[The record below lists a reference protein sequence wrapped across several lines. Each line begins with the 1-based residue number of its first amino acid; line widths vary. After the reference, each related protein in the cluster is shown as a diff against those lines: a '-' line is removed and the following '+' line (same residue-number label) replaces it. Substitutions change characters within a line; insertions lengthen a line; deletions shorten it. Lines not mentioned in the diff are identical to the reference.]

1 MTQPDTRA
9 PASSSPASDLWA
21 EALARLAADRERVW
35 AGGGARAQQRQHD
48 KNRLTARERIAR
60 LVDPGTAFDELMTFA
75 GWGMYEEVGGCPSGG
90 TVTGIGQIAGRPWM
104 IVANDATVKA
114 GAFFPITAKKVIRAQ
129 TIALENH
136 LPVVYL
142 VDSAGVYLPMQDE
155 IFPDQDDFGRVFYL
169 NARMSA
175 RGIPQIAA
183 IMGNCVAGGAYLPV
197 MCDTLIMTEG
207 SGLYLAGPALVRAA
221 IGQVVDSEELG
232 GAAMHAG
239 IAGTVDYREPD
250 DDAALSRVRSLADLY
265 AQGEVAPWARRR
277 SGVRE
282 PQPRDLTE
290 LVGFDGSRP
299 YDVRDLITSIIDG
312 GANGEP
318 GFHEFKA
325 EYGETIVCGFG
336 RLGGYPVG
344 FVANQRTVIRKK
356 LKAGGEPG
364 LRTRIEVGG
373 VIYGDSADKAAR
385 FILDANQAGVP
396 LVFLSDVTGFMVG
409 RDSEQE
415 GIIRRGAK
423 LVNAV
428 SNSVVPKI
436 TVITGGSFGAGNYAM
451 NGKAYGPR
459 FLFAWPSAKYAVMS
473 GNAAAKTLLDIQL
486 AALKRAGH
494 DPDDEELA
502 RLYEEVKTK
511 YDTELDPRYAAAR
524 LWVDEIIPPNDT
536 RERLIRALEACAG
549 NPHQEELRVGVFQV

>member
-1 MTQPDTRA
+1 MSQTDTA
-9 PASSSPASDLWA
+9 PASAWAQELTRLRADL
-21 EALARLAADRERVW
+21 EKVRQ
-35 AGGGARAQQRQHD
+35 GGGAKAQQRQHD
-48 KNRLTARERIAR
+48 KGRLTARERIAQ
-60 LVDPGTAFDELMTFA
+60 LLDPESPFDELMTFA
-75 GWGMYEEVGGCPSGG
+75 GHGMYEEVGGAPSGG
-90 TVTGIGQIAGRPWM
+90 TVAGIGHIAGRPWM

-129 TIALENH
+129 TVAFENR
-136 LPVVYL
+136 LPTIYL

-175 RGIPQIAA
+175 AGIPQIAA

-197 MCDTLIMTEG
+197 MCDTLVMTEG
-207 SGLYLAGPALVRAA
+207 SGLYLAGPALVKAA

-232 GAAMHAG
+232 GADMHAS
-239 IAGTVDYREPD
+239 IAGTVDYKEK
-250 DDAALSRVRSLADLY
+250 DDAAAIRRVRALADLY
-265 AQGEVAPWARRR
+265 AQGELAPFARRA
-277 SGVRE
+277 SAQALTPPPG
-282 PQPRDLTE
+282 RDLTE
-290 LVGFDGSRP
+290 IVSFDGSKP
-299 YDVRDLITSIIDG
+299 YDVRELI
-312 GANGEP
+312 GALVDHTEGESS
-318 GFHEFKA
+318 FHEFKA
-325 EYGETIVCGFG
+325 EYGETIVCGFA
-336 RLGGYPVG
+336 RLGGYPVA
-344 FVANQRTVIRKK
+344 FVANQRTVIKKK

-385 FILDANQAGVP
+385 FILDANQAGTP
-396 LVFLSDVTGFMVG
+396 LIFLSDVTGFMVG

-436 TVITGGSFGAGNYAM
+436 TLITGGSFGAGNYAM

-486 AALKRAGH
+486 AALKRQGH
-494 DPDDEELA
+494 QPDDEELA
-502 RLYEEVKTK
+502 RLYDEVKAK

-524 LWVDEIIPPNDT
+524 LWVDEIIEPNAT
-536 RERLIRALEACAG
+536 RERLIRALEACAQ
-549 NPHQEELRVGVFQV
+549 NPQQDELKVGVFQV

>member
-1 MTQPDTRA
+1 MTPSDTRA
-9 PASSSPASDLWA
+9 PAPPSSTPPGAWA
-21 EALARLAADRERVW
+21 EALARLAADQRTVR
-35 AGGGARAQQRQHD
+35 AGGGPKAQQRQHE

-60 LVDPGTAFDELMTFA
+60 LIDEGTPFDELMTFA
-75 GWGMYEEVGGCPSGG
+75 GWEMYEDVGGCPSGG
-90 TVTGIGQIAGRPWM
+90 TVTGIGTIAGRPWM

-175 RGIPQIAA
+175 KGIPQIAA

-207 SGLYLAGPALVRAA
+207 SGLYLAGPALVKAA

-232 GAAMHAG
+232 GADMHAS
-239 IAGTVDYREPD
+239 IAGTVDYKEPD
-250 DDAALSRVRSLADLY
+250 DAAALARIRALAGLY
-265 AQGEVAPWARRR
+265 AQGDLAPFARRR
-277 SGVRE
+277 RE
-282 PQPRDLTE
+282 VVPAPARDLTE
-290 LVGFDGSRP
+290 LVGFDGAQT
-299 YDVRDLITSIIDG
+299 YDVRQLITALVDG
-312 GANGEP
+312 GE
-318 GFHEFKA
+318 FHEFKPT
-325 EYGETIVCGFG
+325 YGETLVCGFA
-336 RLGGYPVG
+336 RVGGFPVG
-344 FVANQRTVIRKK
+344 FVANQRTVIKKK
-356 LKAGGEPG
+356 LKSGGEPG

-436 TVITGGSFGAGNYAM
+436 TIITGGSFGAGNYAM
-451 NGKAYGPR
+451 NGKAYAPR
-459 FLFAWPSAKYAVMS
+459 FIFAWPSAKYAVMS

-494 DPDDEELA
+494 QPDDEELQ
-502 RLYEEVKTK
+502 RLYDEVKAK
-511 YDTELDPRYAAAR
+511 YDAELDPRYAAAR
-524 LWVDEIIPPNDT
+524 LWVDEIIEPNDT
-536 RERLIRALEACAG
+536 RDRLIRALEACAQ
-549 NPHQEELRVGVFQV
+549 NPVQEEFKVGVFQV

>member
-1 MTQPDTRA
+1 MTANDGA
-9 PASSSPASDLWA
+9 PAQAQPISSQSVWQG
-21 EALARLAADRERVW
+21 ELARLRADQQQVR
-35 AGGGARAQQRQHD
+35 AGGGAKAQQRQHD
-48 KNRLTARERIAR
+48 KGRLTARERVSKLI
-60 LVDPGTAFDELMTFA
+60 DPGTPFDELMTFA
-75 GWGMYEEVGGCPSGG
+75 GYGMYEDVGGCPSGG
-90 TVTGIGQIAGRPWM
+90 TVTGIGQIGGRPWM
-104 IVANDATVKA
+104 IIANDATVKA

-136 LPVVYL
+136 LPTAYL

-175 RGIPQIAA
+175 AGIPQIAA

-207 SGLYLAGPALVRAA
+207 SGLYLAGPALVKAA
-221 IGQVVDSEELG
+221 IGQVVDSEDLG
-232 GAAMHAG
+232 GASMHSA
-239 IAGTVDYREPD
+239 IAGTVDYKEKD
-250 DDAALSRVRSLADLY
+250 DDAALARLRALAELY
-265 AQGEVAPWARRR
+265 APAEPAPFAKRRKET
-277 SGVRE
+277 VE
-282 PQPRDLTE
+282 APERDLTE
-290 LVGFDGSRP
+290 LVGFDSAKT
-299 YDVRDLITSIIDG
+299 YDVRDLIKSLADG
-312 GANGEP
+312 GE
-318 GFHEFKA
+318 FHEFKP
-325 EYGETIVCGFG
+325 EYGETIVCGFA
-336 RLGGYPVG
+336 RAGGYPVA
-344 FVANQRTVIRKK
+344 FVANQRTVIKKK
-356 LKAGGEPG
+356 LKSGGEPG

-436 TVITGGSFGAGNYAM
+436 TIITGGSFGAGNYAM

-459 FLFAWPSAKYAVMS
+459 FIFAWPSAKYAVMS

-486 AALKRAGH
+486 AALKRSGH
-494 DPDDEELA
+494 EPDDEELT
-502 RLYEEVKTK
+502 RLYDEVKSK

-524 LWVDEIIPPNDT
+524 LWVDEIIEPNDT
-536 RERLIRALEACAG
+536 RARLIRALEACAQ
-549 NPHQEELRVGVFQV
+549 NSKQEELRVGVFQV

>member
-1 MTQPDTRA
+1 MTQTTTPWTDALTRLDA
-9 PASSSPASDLWA
+9 D
-21 EALARLAADRERVW
+21 AAMVR
-35 AGGGARAQQRQHD
+35 AGGGPKAQQRQHD
-48 KNRLTARERIAR
+48 KNRLTARERISR
-60 LVDPGTAFDELMTFA
+60 LIDEGTPFDELMTFA
-75 GWGMYEEVGGCPSGG
+75 GWEMYQDVGGCPSGG
-90 TVTGIGQIAGRPWM
+90 TVTGIGTVHGRPWM
-104 IVANDATVKA
+104 IIANDATVKA

-129 TIALENH
+129 TIAFENH
-136 LPVVYL
+136 LPVMYL

-175 RGIPQIAA
+175 AGIPQLAA

-207 SGLYLAGPALVRAA
+207 SGLYLAGPALVKAA
-221 IGQVVDSEELG
+221 IGQSVDSEDLG
-232 GAAMHAG
+232 GAAMHAQ

-250 DDAALSRVRSLADLY
+250 DDAAIKRLRSLADLY
-265 AQGEVAPWARRR
+265 AEGEVAGWARRR
-277 SGVRE
+277 RE
-282 PQPRDLTE
+282 ALLPAEQDLTE
-290 LVGFDGSRP
+290 LVAFDSGKP
-299 YDVRDLITSIIDG
+299 YDVRDLIKAISDAAPEG
-312 GANGEP
+312 GSS
-318 GFHEFKA
+318 FQEFKA
-325 EYGETIVCGFG
+325 EYGETLVCGFA
-336 RLGGYPVG
+336 RLGGYPVAY
-344 FVANQRTVIRKK
+344 VANQRTVIKKK

-385 FILDANQAGVP
+385 FILDANQAGTP
-396 LVFLSDVTGFMVG
+396 LIFLSDVTGFMVG

-428 SNSVVPKI
+428 SNSVVPKL
-436 TVITGGSFGAGNYAM
+436 TLITGGSFGAGNYAM

-459 FLFAWPSAKYAVMS
+459 FIFAWPSAKYAVMS

-486 AALKRAGH
+486 AALKRSGH
-494 DPDDEELA
+494 EPDDEELK
-502 RLYEEVKTK
+502 RLYDEVKSK

-524 LWVDEIIPPNDT
+524 LWVDEIIKPQDT
-536 RERLIRALEACAG
+536 RERLIRALEVCAG
-549 NPHQEELRVGVFQV
+549 QAQQEDFKVGVFQV

>member
-1 MTQPDTRA
+1 MTQGDASAKAPPT
-9 PASSSPASDLWA
+9 PASGSAPTWA
-21 EALARLAADRERVW
+21 AELARLRADQQTVR
-35 AGGGARAQQRQHD
+35 AGGGPKAQQRQHE
-48 KNRLTARERIAR
+48 KNRLTARERIR
-60 LVDPGTAFDELMTFA
+60 QLIDDQTPFDELMTFA
-75 GWGMYEEVGGCPSGG
+75 GYGMYEDVGGCPSGG
-90 TVTGIGQIAGRPWM
+90 TVTGIGTIQGRPWM
-104 IVANDATVKA
+104 IIANDATVKA

-207 SGLYLAGPALVRAA
+207 SGLYLAGPALVKAA
-221 IGQVVDSEELG
+221 IGQVVDSEDLG
-232 GAAMHAG
+232 GADMHSS
-239 IAGTVDYREPD
+239 IAGTVDYKEPTD
-250 DDAALSRVRSLADLY
+250 EAALARVRALADLY
-265 AQGEVAPWARRR
+265 AQGDLAPFARRR
-277 SGVRE
+277 RE
-282 PQPRDLTE
+282 ALPAPERDLTE
-290 LVGFDGSRP
+290 LVGFDGSRT
-299 YDVRDLITSIIDG
+299 YDVRDLIKALVDG
-312 GANGEP
+312 GE
-318 GFHEFKA
+318 FHEFKP
-325 EYGETIVCGFG
+325 EYGETLVCGFA
-336 RLGGYPVG
+336 RAGGYPVA
-344 FVANQRTVIRKK
+344 FVANQRTVIKK
-356 LKAGGEPG
+356 KMKAGGVPG
-364 LRTRIEVGG
+364 LTTRIEVGG

-428 SNSVVPKI
+428 SNTVVPKI
-436 TVITGGSFGAGNYAM
+436 TIITGGSFGAGNYAM
-451 NGKAYGPR
+451 NGKAYAPR

-473 GNAAAKTLLDIQL
+473 GNAAAKTLMDIQL

-494 DPDDEELA
+494 QPDDEEIQ
-502 RLYEEVKTK
+502 RLYDEVKAK

-524 LWVDEIIPPNDT
+524 LWVDEIIEPSTT
-536 RERLIRALEACAG
+536 RERLIRALDACAQ
-549 NPHQEELRVGVFQV
+549 NPHQEEFRVGVFQV

>member
-9 PASSSPASDLWA
+9 PAPPTPQGAWA
-21 EALARLAADRERVW
+21 EALARLAADQQQVR
-35 AGGGARAQQRQHD
+35 AGGGPKAQQRQHE

-60 LVDPGTAFDELMTFA
+60 LVDEGTPFDELMTFT
-75 GWGMYEEVGGCPSGG
+75 GYGMYEDVGGCPSGG
-90 TVTGIGQIAGRPWM
+90 TVTGIGTIAGRPWM
-104 IVANDATVKA
+104 IIANDATVKA

-129 TIALENH
+129 TIALENA

-175 RGIPQIAA
+175 QGIPQIAA

-207 SGLYLAGPALVRAA
+207 SGLYLAGPALVKAA

-232 GAAMHAG
+232 GADMHAS
-239 IAGTVDYREPD
+239 IAGTVDYKEPD
-250 DDAALSRVRSLADLY
+250 DDAALARIRALADLY
-265 AQGEVAPWARRR
+265 AQGDPAPFARRR
-277 SGVRE
+277 KE
-282 PQPRDLTE
+282 TLPAPERDLTE
-290 LVGFDGSRP
+290 LVGFDGSKT
-299 YDVRDLITSIIDG
+299 YDVRDLITSIVDS
-312 GANGEP
+312 GE
-318 GFHEFKA
+318 FHEFKP
-325 EYGETIVCGFG
+325 EYGETIVCGFA
-336 RLGGYPVG
+336 RVGGFPVG
-344 FVANQRTVIRKK
+344 FVANQRTVIKKK
-356 LKAGGEPG
+356 LKSGGEPG

-436 TVITGGSFGAGNYAM
+436 TIITGGSFGAGNYAM
-451 NGKAYGPR
+451 NGKAYAPR

-486 AALKRAGH
+486 AALKRSGH
-494 DPDDEELA
+494 PPDDVELQK
-502 RLYEEVKTK
+502 LYDEVKAK

-536 RERLIRALEACAG
+536 RNRLIRALEACAQ
-549 NPHQEELRVGVFQV
+549 NPVQEEFKVGVFQV

>member
-1 MTQPDTRA
+1 MTATDGA
-9 PASSSPASDLWA
+9 PAQAQPVWQSEL
-21 EALARLAADRERVW
+21 ERLRADQHKVR
-35 AGGGARAQQRQHD
+35 AGGGPKAQQRQHE
-48 KNRLTARERIAR
+48 KGRLTARERVSR
-60 LVDPGTAFDELMTFA
+60 LLDDGSPFDELMTFA
-75 GWGMYEEVGGCPSGG
+75 GWEMYQDVGGCPSGG
-90 TVTGIGQIAGRPWM
+90 TVAGIGTIQGRPWM
-104 IVANDATVKA
+104 IIANDATVKA

-175 RGIPQIAA
+175 AGIPQIAA

-207 SGLYLAGPALVRAA
+207 SGLYLAGPALVKAA
-221 IGQVVDSEELG
+221 IGQIVESEELG
-232 GAAMHAG
+232 GASMHAA
-239 IAGTVDYREPD
+239 IAGTVDYKEKD
-250 DDAALSRVRSLADLY
+250 DEAAIARIRALADLY
-265 AQGEVAPWARRR
+265 AQGELAPFARRR
-277 SGVRE
+277 KETRPAPE
-282 PQPRDLTE
+282 RDLTE
-290 LVGFDGSRP
+290 LVGFDGSKT
-299 YDVRDLITSIIDG
+299 YDVRDLITSIVDG
-312 GANGEP
+312 GEFN
-318 GFHEFKA
+318 EFKP
-325 EYGETIVCGFG
+325 EYGETLVCGFA
-336 RLGGYPVG
+336 RMGGYPVA
-344 FVANQRTVIRKK
+344 FVANQRTVIKKK
-356 LKAGGEPG
+356 LKSGGEPG

-436 TVITGGSFGAGNYAM
+436 TLITGGSFGAGNYAM

-459 FLFAWPSAKYAVMS
+459 FIFAWPSAKYAVMS

-494 DPDDEELA
+494 DPDEEELQ
-502 RLYEEVKTK
+502 RLYDEVKSK

-524 LWVDEIIPPNDT
+524 LWVDEIIEPNDT
-536 RERLIRALEACAG
+536 RERLIRALEACAQ
-549 NPHQEELRVGVFQV
+549 NPKQEEFKVGVFQV

>member
-1 MTQPDTRA
+1 MKPNSTG
-9 PASSSPASDLWA
+9 A
-21 EALARLAADRERVW
+21 EAAQPLSASWSQALQELQSSAEQMR
-35 AGGGARAQQRQHD
+35 AGGGPKAQQRQHD
-48 KNRLTARERIAR
+48 KHRLTARERIR
-60 LVDPGTAFDELMTFA
+60 QLLDEGSEFDELMTFA
-75 GWGMYEEVGGCPSGG
+75 GYGMYGDVGGCPSGG
-90 TVTGIGQIAGRPWM
+90 TVTGIGQIEGRPWM
-104 IVANDATVKA
+104 IVANDVTVKA

-175 RGIPQIAA
+175 QGIPQIAA

-207 SGLYLAGPALVRAA
+207 SGLYLAGPALVKAA

-232 GAAMHAG
+232 GAEMHAS
-239 IAGTVDYREPD
+239 IAGTVDYKEPD
-250 DDAALSRVRSLADLY
+250 DESALRRIHALAGLY
-265 AQGEVAPWARRR
+265 AQGELAPFARRR
-277 SGVRE
+277 TPNSE
-282 PQPRDLTE
+282 IQAPPERDLTE
-290 LVGFDGSRP
+290 LVGFDSTKT
-299 YDVRDLITSIIDG
+299 YDVRELIKSLADG
-312 GANGEP
+312 GE
-318 GFHEFKA
+318 FHEFKP
-325 EYGETIVCGFG
+325 EYGETIVCGFA
-336 RLGGYPVG
+336 RVGGFPAA
-344 FVANQRTVIRKK
+344 FVANQRTVIKK
-356 LKAGGEPG
+356 RMKAGGIPG
-364 LRTRIEVGG
+364 LTTRIEVGG

-436 TVITGGSFGAGNYAM
+436 TIITGGSFGAGNYAM

-459 FLFAWPSAKYAVMS
+459 FIFAWPSAKYAVMS

-486 AALKRAGH
+486 AALGRSGH
-494 DPDDEELA
+494 EPDDEELQ
-502 RLYEEVKTK
+502 RLYDEVKSK
-511 YDTELDPRYAAAR
+511 YDTELDPRHAAAR
-524 LWVDEIIPPNDT
+524 LWVDEIIEPNDT
-536 RERLIRALEACAG
+536 RARLIRSLEACAQ
-549 NPHQEELRVGVFQV
+549 NPRQEELRVGVFQV

>member
-1 MTQPDTRA
+1 MTEPAKSA
-9 PASSSPASDLWA
+9 PAQAPTWTA
-21 EALARLAADRERVW
+21 ELQRLKADQKTVR
-35 AGGGARAQQRQHD
+35 AGGGAKAQQRQHE
-48 KNRLTARERIAR
+48 KGRLTARERIR
-60 LVDPGTAFDELMTFA
+60 QLCDDGTPFDELMTFA
-75 GWGMYEEVGGCPSGG
+75 GYGMYEDVGGCPSGG
-90 TVTGIGQIAGRPWM
+90 TVTGVGTIQGRPWM
-104 IVANDATVKA
+104 IIANDATVKA

-136 LPVVYL
+136 LPVIYL

-175 RGIPQIAA
+175 LGIPQIAA

-207 SGLYLAGPALVRAA
+207 SGLYLAGPALVKAA

-232 GAAMHAG
+232 GADMHSA
-239 IAGTVDYREPD
+239 IAGTVDYKEPD
-250 DDAALSRVRSLADLY
+250 DVHAIQRVRALADLY
-265 AQGEVAPWARRR
+265 AQGELAPFARRR
-277 SGVRE
+277 KETVPAPE
-282 PQPRDLTE
+282 RDLTA
-290 LVGFDGSRP
+290 LVSFDGSTT
-299 YDVRDLITSIIDG
+299 YDVRDLIKSITDG
-312 GANGEP
+312 GE
-318 GFHEFKA
+318 FHEFKP
-325 EYGETIVCGFG
+325 EYGETLVCGFS
-336 RLGGYPVG
+336 RIGGYPVA
-344 FVANQRTVIRKK
+344 FVANQRTVIKKK
-356 LKAGGEPG
+356 LKSGGEPG

-436 TVITGGSFGAGNYAM
+436 TIITGGSFGAGNYAM

-459 FLFAWPSAKYAVMS
+459 FIFAWPSAKYAVMS

-486 AALKRAGH
+486 AALKRGGFE
-494 DPDDEELA
+494 PDDEELQ
-502 RLYEEVKTK
+502 RLFDEVKAK

-524 LWVDEIIPPNDT
+524 LWVDEIIEPQDT
-536 RERLIRALEACAG
+536 RERLIRALEACAQ
-549 NPHQEELRVGVFQV
+549 NPKQEEFRVGVFQV

>member
-1 MTQPDTRA
+1 MTQPDTSA
-9 PASSSPASDLWA
+9 PPAPPTRSAWQD
-21 EALARLAADRERVW
+21 ALERLATDRLTVH
-35 AGGGARAQQRQHD
+35 AGGGAKAQQRQHD
-48 KNRLTARERIAR
+48 KNRLTARERIR
-60 LVDPGTAFDELMTFA
+60 QLLDDGTPFDELMTFA
-75 GWGMYEEVGGCPSGG
+75 GWEMYADVGGCPSGG
-90 TVTGIGQIAGRPWM
+90 TVTGIGTIQGRPWM
-104 IVANDATVKA
+104 IIANDATVKA

-207 SGLYLAGPALVRAA
+207 SGLYLAGPALVKAA
-221 IGQVVDSEELG
+221 IGQVVDSEDLG
-232 GAAMHAG
+232 GASMHAG
-239 IAGTVDYREPD
+239 IAGTVDYKEPD
-250 DDAALSRVRSLADLY
+250 DAAALRRVRALADLY
-265 AQGEVAPWARRR
+265 AQGESAPFARRR
-277 SGVRE
+277 RE
-282 PQPRDLTE
+282 TLPAPERDLTD
-290 LVGFDGSRP
+290 LVGFDGSKT
-299 YDVRDLITSIIDG
+299 YDVRDLIAALVDAG
-312 GANGEP
+312 PEGEP
-318 GFHEFKA
+318 SFQEFKP
-325 EYGETIVCGFG
+325 EYGETIVCGFA
-336 RLGGYPVG
+336 RAGGYPVA
-344 FVANQRTVIRKK
+344 FVANQRTVIKKK

-385 FILDANQAGVP
+385 FIMDANQAGVP

-436 TVITGGSFGAGNYAM
+436 TIITGGSFGAGNYAM
-451 NGKAYGPR
+451 NGKAYAPR

-473 GNAAAKTLLDIQL
+473 GNAAAKTLMDIQL
-486 AALKRAGH
+486 AALKRAGRE
-494 DPDDEELA
+494 PDDEDIL
-502 RLYEEVKTK
+502 RLYDEVKSK

-524 LWVDEIIPPNDT
+524 LWVDEIIPPHST
-536 RERLIRALEACAG
+536 RERLIRALDACAQ
-549 NPHQEELRVGVFQV
+549 NPHQEEFRVGVFQV

>member
-1 MTQPDTRA
+1 MTEPAKSA
-9 PASSSPASDLWA
+9 PAQAPTWTA
-21 EALARLAADRERVW
+21 ELQRLKADQKTVR
-35 AGGGARAQQRQHD
+35 AGGGAKAQQRQHE
-48 KNRLTARERIAR
+48 KGRLTARERIR
-60 LVDPGTAFDELMTFA
+60 QLCDDGTPFDELMTFA
-75 GWGMYEEVGGCPSGG
+75 GYGMYEDVGGCPSGG
-90 TVTGIGQIAGRPWM
+90 TVTGVGTIQGHPWM
-104 IVANDATVKA
+104 IIANDATVKA

-136 LPVVYL
+136 LPVIYL

-175 RGIPQIAA
+175 LGIPQIAA

-207 SGLYLAGPALVRAA
+207 SGLYLAGPALVKAA

-232 GAAMHAG
+232 GADMHSA
-239 IAGTVDYREPD
+239 IAGTVDYKEPD
-250 DDAALSRVRSLADLY
+250 DVHAIQRVRALADLY
-265 AQGEVAPWARRR
+265 AQGELAPFARRR
-277 SGVRE
+277 KETVPAPE
-282 PQPRDLTE
+282 RDLTA
-290 LVGFDGSRP
+290 LVSFDGSTT
-299 YDVRDLITSIIDG
+299 YDVRDLIKSITDG
-312 GANGEP
+312 GE
-318 GFHEFKA
+318 FHEFKP
-325 EYGETIVCGFG
+325 EYGETLVCGFS
-336 RLGGYPVG
+336 RIGGYPVA
-344 FVANQRTVIRKK
+344 FVANQRTVIKKK
-356 LKAGGEPG
+356 LKSGGEPG

-436 TVITGGSFGAGNYAM
+436 TIITGGSFGAGNYAM

-459 FLFAWPSAKYAVMS
+459 FIFAWPSAKYAVMS

-486 AALKRAGH
+486 AALKRGGFE
-494 DPDDEELA
+494 PDDEELQ
-502 RLYEEVKTK
+502 RLFDEVKAK

-524 LWVDEIIPPNDT
+524 LWVDEIIEPQDT
-536 RERLIRALEACAG
+536 RERLIRALEACAQ
-549 NPHQEELRVGVFQV
+549 NPKQEEFRVGVFQV

>member
-1 MTQPDTRA
+1 MTRTDESA
-9 PASSSPASDLWA
+9 PAHTSTWA
-21 EALARLAADRERVW
+21 AELERLAADRLKVH
-35 AGGGARAQQRQHD
+35 AGGGTKAQQRQHD

-60 LVDPGTAFDELMTFA
+60 LTDPGTPFDELMTFA
-75 GWGMYEEVGGCPSGG
+75 GYGMYGDVGGCPSGG
-90 TVTGIGQIAGRPWM
+90 TVAGIGKIGGRPWM
-104 IVANDATVKA
+104 IIANDATVKA

-175 RGIPQIAA
+175 LGIPQIAA

-207 SGLYLAGPALVRAA
+207 SGLYLAGPALVKAA
-221 IGQVVDSEELG
+221 IGQVVESEELG
-232 GAAMHAG
+232 GASMHAS
-239 IAGTVDYREPD
+239 IAGTVDYKEPD
-250 DDAALSRVRSLADLY
+250 DDAALARVRALADLY
-265 AQGEVAPWARRR
+265 AQGEPAPFAKRRKE
-277 SGVRE
+277 VVDA
-282 PQPRDLTE
+282 PTRDLTE
-290 LVGFDGSRP
+290 LVGFDGSKT
-299 YDVRDLITSIIDG
+299 YDVRDLIKSIVDG
-312 GANGEP
+312 GEFN
-318 GFHEFKA
+318 EFKA
-325 EYGETIVCGFG
+325 DYGETLVCGFS
-336 RLGGYPVG
+336 RIGGYPVA
-344 FVANQRTVIRKK
+344 FVANQRTVIKKK
-356 LKAGGEPG
+356 LKSGGEPG

-459 FLFAWPSAKYAVMS
+459 FIFAWPSAKYAVMS
-473 GNAAAKTLLDIQL
+473 GNAAAKTLLVIQL
-486 AALKRAGH
+486 GALKRGGH
-494 DPDDEELA
+494 EPDDEELQ
-502 RLYEEVKTK
+502 RLYDEVKAK

-524 LWVDEIIPPNDT
+524 LWVDEIIEPNDT
-536 RERLIRALEACAG
+536 RERIIRALDACAQ
-549 NPHQEELRVGVFQV
+549 NPKQEELRVGVFQV

>member
-1 MTQPDTRA
+1 MTQPDTSTA
-9 PASSSPASDLWA
+9 PVPSPISTWQD
-21 EALARLAADRERVW
+21 ALKRLAADRSAVH
-35 AGGGARAQQRQHD
+35 AGGGAKAQQRQHE
-48 KNRLTARERIAR
+48 KNRLTARERIR
-60 LVDPGTAFDELMTFA
+60 QLIDDGSPFDELMTFA
-75 GWGMYEEVGGCPSGG
+75 GWEMYQDVGGCPSGG
-90 TVTGIGQIAGRPWM
+90 TVTGIGQIGGRPWM
-104 IVANDATVKA
+104 VIANDATVKA

-129 TIALENH
+129 TIALENR

-207 SGLYLAGPALVRAA
+207 SGLYLAGPALVKAA
-221 IGQVVDSEELG
+221 IGQVVDSEDLG
-232 GAAMHAG
+232 GAGMHAS

-250 DDAALSRVRSLADLY
+250 DEAALIRIRALADLY
-265 AQGEVAPWARRR
+265 AQGDLAPFARRR
-277 SGVRE
+277 KDTVAAPE
-282 PQPRDLTE
+282 RDLTD
-290 LVGFDGSRP
+290 LVGFDGSKT
-299 YDVRDLITSIIDG
+299 YDVRELITALVDG
-312 GANGEP
+312 GE
-318 GFHEFKA
+318 FHEFKP
-325 EYGETIVCGFG
+325 EYGETLVCGFA
-336 RLGGYPVG
+336 RAGGYPVA

-436 TVITGGSFGAGNYAM
+436 TIITGGSFGAGNYAM
-451 NGKAYGPR
+451 NGKAYAPR

-473 GNAAAKTLLDIQL
+473 GNAAAKTLMDIQL

-494 DPDDEELA
+494 QPDDEELT
-502 RLYEEVKTK
+502 RLYDEVKAK

-524 LWVDEIIPPNDT
+524 LWVDEIIEPNDT
-536 RERLIRALEACAG
+536 RERLIRALEACAQ
-549 NPHQEELRVGVFQV
+549 NPEQEEFRVGVFQV

>member
-1 MTQPDTRA
+1 MIQPDTSA
-9 PASSSPASDLWA
+9 PPAPPTRSAWQD
-21 EALARLAADRERVW
+21 ALERLATDRLTVH

-48 KNRLTARERIAR
+48 KNRLTARERIR
-60 LVDPGTAFDELMTFA
+60 QLIDDGTVFDELMTFA
-75 GWGMYEEVGGCPSGG
+75 GWEMYQDVGGCPSGG
-90 TVTGIGQIAGRPWM
+90 TVTGIGTIQGRPWM
-104 IVANDATVKA
+104 IIANDATVKA

-197 MCDTLIMTEG
+197 MCDTMIMTEG
-207 SGLYLAGPALVRAA
+207 SGLYLAGPALVKAA
-221 IGQVVDSEELG
+221 IGQVVDSEDLG
-232 GAAMHAG
+232 GASMHAS
-239 IAGTVDYREPD
+239 IAGTVDYKEPD
-250 DDAALSRVRSLADLY
+250 DAAALKRIRALADLY
-265 AQGEVAPWARRR
+265 AQGERAPFARRR
-277 SGVRE
+277 KE
-282 PQPRDLTE
+282 PLPAPERDLTD
-290 LVGFDGSRP
+290 LVGFDGSRT
-299 YDVRDLITSIIDG
+299 YDVRDLITALVDG
-312 GANGEP
+312 GE
-318 GFHEFKA
+318 FHEFKA
-325 EYGETIVCGFG
+325 EYGETLVCGFA
-336 RLGGYPVG
+336 RAGGYPVA
-344 FVANQRTVIRKK
+344 FVANQRTVIKKK
-356 LKAGGEPG
+356 LKSGGEPG

-385 FILDANQAGVP
+385 FIMDANQAGVP

-428 SNSVVPKI
+428 SNTVVPKI
-436 TVITGGSFGAGNYAM
+436 TIITGGSFGAGNYAM
-451 NGKAYGPR
+451 NGKAYAPR

-486 AALKRAGH
+486 AALKRSGH
-494 DPDDEELA
+494 QPDDEELQ
-502 RLYEEVKTK
+502 RLYDEVKSK

-524 LWVDEIIPPNDT
+524 LWVDEIIPPQST
-536 RERLIRALEACAG
+536 RDRLIRALEACAQ
-549 NPHQEELRVGVFQV
+549 NPHQDEFRVGVFQV

>member
-1 MTQPDTRA
+1 MTTSTGA
-9 PASSSPASDLWA
+9 PAQTSTWLA
-21 EALARLAADRERVW
+21 ELERLRADQQKVR
-35 AGGGARAQQRQHD
+35 AGGGPKAQERQHD

-60 LVDPGTAFDELMTFA
+60 LIDEGTPFDELMTFA
-75 GWGMYEEVGGCPSGG
+75 GWEMYQDVGGCPSGG
-90 TVTGIGQIAGRPWM
+90 TVAGIGQIGGRSWM

-136 LPVVYL
+136 LPTVYL

-175 RGIPQIAA
+175 QGIPQIAA

-207 SGLYLAGPALVRAA
+207 SGLYLAGPALVKAA
-221 IGQVVDSEELG
+221 IGQVVDSEDLG
-232 GAAMHAG
+232 GADMHSA
-239 IAGTVDYREPD
+239 IAGTVDYKEPD
-250 DDAALSRVRSLADLY
+250 DESAIKRIRALADLY
-265 AQGEVAPWARRR
+265 AQGDPAPFAKRRK
-277 SGVRE
+277 E
-282 PQPRDLTE
+282 TQPAPERDLTD
-290 LVGFDGSRP
+290 LVSFDSAKP
-299 YDVRDLITSIIDG
+299 YDVRDLITSIVDG
-312 GANGEP
+312 GEFN
-318 GFHEFKA
+318 EFKP
-325 EYGETIVCGFG
+325 EYGETLVCGFA
-336 RLGGYPVG
+336 RMGGYPVA
-344 FVANQRTVIRKK
+344 FVANQRTVIKKK
-356 LKAGGEPG
+356 LKSGGEPG

-396 LVFLSDVTGFMVG
+396 LIFLSDVTGFMVG

-436 TVITGGSFGAGNYAM
+436 TLITGGSFGAGNYAM

-459 FLFAWPSAKYAVMS
+459 FIFAWPSAKYAVMS

-486 AALKRAGH
+486 AALKRGGH
-494 DPDDEELA
+494 EPDDEELQ
-502 RLYEEVKTK
+502 RLFDEVKAK

-524 LWVDEIIPPNDT
+524 LWVDEIIEPNDT
-536 RERLIRALEACAG
+536 RERLIRALEACAQ
-549 NPHQEELRVGVFQV
+549 NPKQEELKVGVFQV

>member
-1 MTQPDTRA
+1 MTQPDTSA
-9 PASSSPASDLWA
+9 PPAPPTRSAWQD
-21 EALARLAADRERVW
+21 ALERLATDRLTVH
-35 AGGGARAQQRQHD
+35 AGGGSKAQQRQHD
-48 KNRLTARERIAR
+48 KNRLTARERIR
-60 LVDPGTAFDELMTFA
+60 QLLDDGTPFDELMTFA
-75 GWGMYEEVGGCPSGG
+75 GWEMYQDVGGCPSGG
-90 TVTGIGQIAGRPWM
+90 TVTGIGTIQGRPWM
-104 IVANDATVKA
+104 IIANDATVKA

-207 SGLYLAGPALVRAA
+207 SGLYLAGPALVKAA
-221 IGQVVDSEELG
+221 IGQVVDSEDLG
-232 GAAMHAG
+232 GASMHAS
-239 IAGTVDYREPD
+239 IAGTVDYKEPD
-250 DDAALSRVRSLADLY
+250 DAAALRRIRALADLY
-265 AQGEVAPWARRR
+265 AQGESAPFARRR
-277 SGVRE
+277 KE
-282 PQPRDLTE
+282 TLPAPERDLTD
-290 LVGFDGSRP
+290 LVGFDGSKT
-299 YDVRDLITSIIDG
+299 YDVRDLITALVDG
-312 GANGEP
+312 GPDGEP
-318 GFHEFKA
+318 SFHEFKA
-325 EYGETIVCGFG
+325 EYGETLVCGFA
-336 RLGGYPVG
+336 RAGGYPVA
-344 FVANQRTVIRKK
+344 FVANQRTVIKKK
-356 LKAGGEPG
+356 LKSGGEPG

-385 FILDANQAGVP
+385 FIMDANQAGVP

-428 SNSVVPKI
+428 SNTVVPKI
-436 TVITGGSFGAGNYAM
+436 TIITGGSFGAGNYAM
-451 NGKAYGPR
+451 NGKAYAPR

-473 GNAAAKTLLDIQL
+473 GNAAAKTLMDIQL
-486 AALKRAGH
+486 AALKRAGTE
-494 DPDDEELA
+494 PDDEDIL
-502 RLYEEVKTK
+502 RLYDEVKSK

-524 LWVDEIIPPNDT
+524 LWVDEIIEPNDT
-536 RERLIRALEACAG
+536 RDRLIRALEACAQ
-549 NPHQEELRVGVFQV
+549 NPHQDEFRVGVFQV

>member
-1 MTQPDTRA
+1 MTQPDTSA
-9 PASSSPASDLWA
+9 PPAPPTRSAWQD
-21 EALARLAADRERVW
+21 ALERLATDRLTVH
-35 AGGGARAQQRQHD
+35 AGGGAKAQQRQHD
-48 KNRLTARERIAR
+48 KNRLTARERIR
-60 LVDPGTAFDELMTFA
+60 QLLDDGTPFDELMTFA
-75 GWGMYEEVGGCPSGG
+75 GWEMYQDVGGCPSGG
-90 TVTGIGQIAGRPWM
+90 TVTGIGQIQGRPWM
-104 IVANDATVKA
+104 IIANDATVKA

-207 SGLYLAGPALVRAA
+207 SGLYLAGPALVKAA
-221 IGQVVDSEELG
+221 IGQVVDSEDLG
-232 GAAMHAG
+232 GASMHAS
-239 IAGTVDYREPD
+239 IAGTVDYKEPD
-250 DDAALSRVRSLADLY
+250 DAAALRRIRALADLY
-265 AQGEVAPWARRR
+265 AQGESAPFARRR
-277 SGVRE
+277 KE
-282 PQPRDLTE
+282 TLPAPERDLTD
-290 LVGFDGSRP
+290 LVGFDGSKT
-299 YDVRDLITSIIDG
+299 YDVRDLITALVDG
-312 GANGEP
+312 GE
-318 GFHEFKA
+318 FHEFKA
-325 EYGETIVCGFG
+325 EYGETLVCGFA
-336 RLGGYPVG
+336 RAGGFPVA
-344 FVANQRTVIRKK
+344 FVANQRTVIKKK

-385 FILDANQAGVP
+385 FIMDANQAGVP

-428 SNSVVPKI
+428 SNTVVPKI
-436 TVITGGSFGAGNYAM
+436 TIITGGSFGAGNYAM
-451 NGKAYGPR
+451 NGKAYAPR

-473 GNAAAKTLLDIQL
+473 GNAAAKTLMDIQL
-486 AALKRAGH
+486 AALKRAGTE
-494 DPDDEELA
+494 PDDEDIL
-502 RLYEEVKTK
+502 RLYDEVKSK

-536 RERLIRALEACAG
+536 RDRLIRALEACAQ
-549 NPHQEELRVGVFQV
+549 NPHQDEFRVGVFQV

>member
-1 MTQPDTRA
+1 MTQPDTSA
-9 PASSSPASDLWA
+9 PPAPPARSAWQD
-21 EALARLAADRERVW
+21 ALERLATDRLTVH
-35 AGGGARAQQRQHD
+35 AGGGPKAQQRQHD
-48 KNRLTARERIAR
+48 KNRLTARERIR
-60 LVDPGTAFDELMTFA
+60 QLIDDQTPFDELMTFA
-75 GWGMYEEVGGCPSGG
+75 GCEMYQDVGGCPSGG
-90 TVTGIGQIAGRPWM
+90 TVTGIGTIQGRPWM
-104 IVANDATVKA
+104 IIANDATVKA

-207 SGLYLAGPALVRAA
+207 SGLYLAGPALVKAA
-221 IGQVVDSEELG
+221 IGQVVDSEDLG
-232 GAAMHAG
+232 GAGMHAS
-239 IAGTVDYREPD
+239 IAGTVDYKEPD
-250 DDAALSRVRSLADLY
+250 DTAALRRIRALADLY
-265 AQGEVAPWARRR
+265 AQGDPAPFAKRRR
-277 SGVRE
+277 E
-282 PQPRDLTE
+282 TLPAPERDLTE
-290 LVGFDGSRP
+290 LVGFDGSQR
-299 YDVRDLITSIIDG
+299 YDVRDLITALVDG
-312 GANGEP
+312 GE
-318 GFHEFKA
+318 FHEFKA
-325 EYGETIVCGFG
+325 EYGETIVCGFA
-336 RLGGYPVG
+336 RAGGYPVA
-344 FVANQRTVIRKK
+344 FVANQRTVIKKK

-385 FILDANQAGVP
+385 FIMDANQAGVP

-436 TVITGGSFGAGNYAM
+436 TIITGGSFGAGNYAM
-451 NGKAYGPR
+451 NGKAYAPR

-473 GNAAAKTLLDIQL
+473 GNAAAKTLMDIQL
-486 AALKRAGH
+486 AALKRAGTE
-494 DPDDEELA
+494 PDDEDIL
-502 RLYEEVKTK
+502 RLYDEVKSK

-524 LWVDEIIPPNDT
+524 LWVDEIIPPTDT
-536 RERLIRALEACAG
+536 RERLIRALEACAQ
-549 NPHQEELRVGVFQV
+549 NPHQEEFRVGVFQV

>member
-1 MTQPDTRA
+1 MTQTDPSA
-9 PASSSPASDLWA
+9 PAAPPAPWPD
-21 EALARLAADRERVW
+21 ALARLAADQARVR
-35 AGGGARAQQRQHD
+35 AGGGPKAQQRQHD

-60 LVDPGTAFDELMTFA
+60 LVDEGTPFDELMTFA
-75 GWGMYEEVGGCPSGG
+75 GHGMYEDVGGCPSGG
-90 TVTGIGQIAGRPWM
+90 TVTGIGTIAGRPWM

-207 SGLYLAGPALVRAA
+207 SGLYLAGPALVKAA
-221 IGQVVDSEELG
+221 IGQVVDSEDLG
-232 GAAMHAG
+232 GASMHAS
-239 IAGTVDYREPD
+239 IAGTVDYKEPD
-250 DDAALSRVRSLADLY
+250 DEAALKRIRALADLY
-265 AQGEVAPWARRR
+265 AQGEVAPFARRR
-277 SGVRE
+277 KATV
-282 PQPRDLTE
+282 PAPDRDLTD
-290 LVGFDGSRP
+290 LVGFDGGKT
-299 YDVRDLITSIIDG
+299 YDVRDLITALVDG
-312 GANGEP
+312 GE
-318 GFHEFKA
+318 FHEFKPD
-325 EYGETIVCGFG
+325 YGETLVCGFA
-336 RLGGYPVG
+336 RAGGYPVA
-344 FVANQRTVIRKK
+344 FVANQRTVIKKK
-356 LKAGGEPG
+356 LKSGGEPG

-385 FILDANQAGVP
+385 FIMDANQAGVP

-436 TVITGGSFGAGNYAM
+436 TIITGGSFGAGNYAM
-451 NGKAYGPR
+451 NGKAYAPR

-494 DPDDEELA
+494 QPDDEELQ
-502 RLYEEVKTK
+502 RLYDEVKAK

-524 LWVDEIIPPNDT
+524 LWVDEIIPPNGT
-536 RERLIRALEACAG
+536 RDRLIRALEACAQ
-549 NPHQEELRVGVFQV
+549 NPEQDEFRVGVFQV

>member
-1 MTQPDTRA
+1 MTQPDTSA
-9 PASSSPASDLWA
+9 PPAPPTRSAWQD
-21 EALARLAADRERVW
+21 ALERLATDRLTVH

-48 KNRLTARERIAR
+48 KNRLTARERIR
-60 LVDPGTAFDELMTFA
+60 QLIDDGTVFDELMTFA
-75 GWGMYEEVGGCPSGG
+75 GWEMYQDVGGCPSGG
-90 TVTGIGQIAGRPWM
+90 TVTGIGQIQGRPWM
-104 IVANDATVKA
+104 IIANDATVKA

-207 SGLYLAGPALVRAA
+207 SGLYLAGPALVKAA
-221 IGQVVDSEELG
+221 IGQVVDSEDLG
-232 GAAMHAG
+232 GASMHAS
-239 IAGTVDYREPD
+239 IAGTVDYKEPD
-250 DDAALSRVRSLADLY
+250 DAAALKRIRALADLY
-265 AQGEVAPWARRR
+265 AQGDPAPFAKRRK
-277 SGVRE
+277 E
-282 PQPRDLTE
+282 TLPAPERDLTD
-290 LVGFDGSRP
+290 LVGFDGSKT
-299 YDVRDLITSIIDG
+299 YDVRDLITALVDG
-312 GANGEP
+312 GE
-318 GFHEFKA
+318 FHEFKP
-325 EYGETIVCGFG
+325 EYGETLVCGFA
-336 RLGGYPVG
+336 RAGGYPVA
-344 FVANQRTVIRKK
+344 FVANQRTVIKKK
-356 LKAGGEPG
+356 LKSGGEPG

-385 FILDANQAGVP
+385 FIMDANQAGVP

-428 SNSVVPKI
+428 SNTVVPKI
-436 TVITGGSFGAGNYAM
+436 TIITGGSFGAGNYAM
-451 NGKAYGPR
+451 NGKAYAPR

-486 AALKRAGH
+486 AALKRSGH
-494 DPDDEELA
+494 QPDDEELQ
-502 RLYEEVKTK
+502 RLYDEVKSK

-536 RERLIRALEACAG
+536 RDRLIRALEACAQ
-549 NPHQEELRVGVFQV
+549 NPHQDEFRVGVFQV